1 MHRTVLFVALMG
13 MVAVAQDSGW
23 SPTPSSGAK
32 PKKGTAE
39 KTCCEDGKAKPWA
52 PYNKTVTWTQD
63 IDAAFAKAKEA
74 GKLLMVFHLV
84 GDMDKEGC

>member
-13 MVAVAQDSGW
+13 MAAVAQDHGW
-23 SPTPSSGAK
+23 TPSGK
-32 PKKGTAE
+32 ETKGTAS
-39 KTCCEDGKAKPWA
+39 KPCCEDGKPKPWA

-63 IDAAFAKAKEA
+63 IDAAFAKAKET
-74 GKLLMVFHLV
+74 GRLLMVFHLV